1 VLKTEFSQALHE
13 SVLDGL
19 EKVLGESGMKVVLLN
34 IELDR
39 CTINPEALH
48 MSLYDLFKDGV
59 FVLEKVI
66 VKELFRKLG
75 IPYEERID
83 LDFVGCVNH
92 AKELFLVRQE
102 RAAEDQMV
110 NREPSKDHTI
120 QPHLKVVRTLWQ
132 NSPVQTSF
140 VVVDLNN
147 GQEYPQNFVCVF
159 PRNLFRRNQKGN
171 LKRSK
176 FFRVF
181 GEKTHEVARKLL
193 GDALKRET
201 SLEVR
206 RQIEAS
212 LRDINEAYQQQVQRV
227 SFPH

>member
-1 VLKTEFSQALHE
+1 VLHE

-19 EKVLGESGMKVVLLN
+19 ENVLGENGMKVVVLN
-34 IELDR
+34 IELNR
-39 CTINPEALH
+39 CTGNPEALH
-48 MSLYDLFKDGV
+48 RSLYDLFNDGA

-75 IPYEERID
+75 LPYEERID
-83 LDFVGCVNH
+83 LDFVRCVDH
-92 AKELFLVRQE
+92 AKELFLVKQE
-102 RAAEDQMV
+102 STAEDQKA
-110 NREPSKDHTI
+110 NRELSKDHVI
-120 QPHLKVVRTLWQ
+120 QPHLKVIRSQWQ
-132 NSPVQTSF
+132 NSPAQISF
-140 VVVDLNN
+140 VVVDMNKE
-147 GQEYPQNFVCVF
+147 QEYPQNFVCVF
-159 PRNLFRRNQKGN
+159 PKNLFRRNQKGN

-193 GDALKRET
+193 GEALKRET

-206 RQIEAS
+206 RQIEDS
-212 LRDINEAYQQQVQRV
+212 LRDVNEAYQQQVQRV

>member
-1 VLKTEFSQALHE
+1 
-13 SVLDGL
+13 
-19 EKVLGESGMKVVLLN
+19 MKVVLSN
-34 IELDR
+34 IELTLCAD
-39 CTINPEALH
+39 NPGELH
-48 MSLYDLFKDGV
+48 RSLCGIFKEGA
-59 FVLEKVI
+59 FILEKVI
-66 VKELFRKLG
+66 VKELFRRLSL
-75 IPYEERID
+75 PYEERLD
-83 LDFVGCVNH
+83 LDFEGYVNH
-92 AKELFLVRQE
+92 AKELLATKQE
-102 RAAEDQMV
+102 PATADQV
-110 NREPSKDHTI
+110 ANREPRRDHII

-159 PRNLFRRNQKGN
+159 PKNLFRRNQKSN
-171 LKRSK
+171 LKRSR

-193 GDALKRET
+193 ADALKRET

-212 LRDINEAYQQQVQRV
+212 LRDVNESFPQQVQEV